1 MHILVVDDNAGV
13 RDVVA
18 ALLEDRGYRVSAA
31 EDGRAMRRLL
41 ASGPRVDAVVL
52 DAIMPGESSASLAEH
67 LKARGLPMVM
77 ISGSRDAIEAAER
90 KRLPLL
96 RKPFSM
102 RQLYAALDQAL
113 GDDDLS
119 QRCA

>member
-1 MHILVVDDNAGV
+1 MHILVVDDNPGV

-31 EDGRAMRRLL
+31 ADGRAMRRVL
-41 ASGPRVDAVVL
+41 ASGERIDAVVL

-67 LKARGLPMVM
+67 LRARRLPMVM

-113 GDDDLS
+113 ADDDYS

>member
-13 RDVVA
+13 RDVVT

-41 ASGPRVDAVVL
+41 ASGQRVDAVVL

-67 LKARGLPMVM
+67 LQARGLPMVM

-113 GDDDLS
+113 GTDDFG

>member
-1 MHILVVDDNAGV
+1 MHILVVDDNDGV

-41 ASGPRVDAVVL
+41 ASGQRVDAVIL
-52 DAIMPGESSASLAEH
+52 DAIMPGESSASLAEY
-67 LKARGLPMVM
+67 LKARGLPIVM

-96 RKPFSM
+96 RKPFTM

-113 GDDDLS
+113 ADDDLS